1 MNAAPANMVNA
12 QANASTSARTF
23 LRFAGKSQKDFKHLK
38 MPENRRCM
46 QQFRKNKTAANIHKL
61 DICGGIC
68 TEKSTEKNNF
78 NIASQPETA
87 RSTVTTACSCVY
99 PSLGRNRL
107 FSLPGI
113 MPISRIAYTL
123 LRAQSPSWVSSA
135 FGLSLA
141 APTPAVMLPAISAAA
156 HK

>member
-1 MNAAPANMVNA
+1 MVNA

-68 TEKSTEKNNF
+68 TEKSTEK
-78 NIASQPETA
+78 ILILLH
-87 RSTVTTACSCVY
+87 
-99 PSLGRNRL
+99 SLK
-107 FSLPGI
+107 P
-113 MPISRIAYTL
+113 PIGTIPNS
-123 LRAQSPSWVSSA
+123 V
-135 FGLSLA
+135 
-141 APTPAVMLPAISAAA
+141 
-156 HK
+156 